1 MFHLHVPSPCSIC
14 PSLAPFSLRLVWDA
28 PLCVLG
34 SMIDGEANAALGF
47 KEAKKSGKRKVKAVQ
62 RQYVRRAKTPD
73 KTPLMGMRRWSVAAF
88 LLVFCFCACFGRTTG
103 LVVFFFF
110 FHHHFFLPSFTLLNL
125 PFHFSFFTSSIS
137 LPPSPLFR
145 FLERQTLAFAFS
157 LVLPQKYLSIQKCLQ
172 RSAARLSSSTRDRLI
187 HPRLFSPPNRPLALI
202 TVALHKLTR
211 TVLSPATTPSNL
223 VTV

>member
-1 MFHLHVPSPCSIC
+1 MFHLPVPSPCSIC
-14 PSLAPFSLRLVWDA
+14 PSLPPFCLRLVWDA

-103 LVVFFFF
+103 LVVFVFFSSSFFSSFFYSSQFTISFLF
-110 FHHHFFLPSFTLLNL
+110 FHIVYISTPL
-125 PFHFSFFTSSIS
+125 PFVS
-137 LPPSPLFR
+137 LPGTPNSGFR
-145 FLERQTLAFAFS
+145 FFACPPPEVSFN
-157 LVLPQKYLSIQKCLQ
+157 
-172 RSAARLSSSTRDRLI
+172 SSVCSGVQLG
-187 HPRLFSPPNRPLALI
+187 F
-202 TVALHKLTR
+202 LHLH
-211 TVLSPATTPSNL
+211 ATD
-223 VTV
+223 

>member
-103 LVVFFFF
+103 LVVFVFFF
-110 FHHHFFLPSFTLLNL
+110 IIIFFFLLLL
-125 PFHFSFFTSSIS
+125 FSIYHFIS
-137 LPPSPLFR
+137 LFSHRLYLYPPPLC
-145 FLERQTLAFAFS
+145 FASWNAKLWLS
-157 LVLPQKYLSIQKCLQ
+157 LF
-172 RSAARLSSSTRDRLI
+172 RLSS
-187 HPRLFSPPNRPLALI
+187 PRSIFQFKSVCSGVQLGF
-202 TVALHKLTR
+202 LHLH
-211 TVLSPATTPSNL
+211 ATD
-223 VTV
+223 